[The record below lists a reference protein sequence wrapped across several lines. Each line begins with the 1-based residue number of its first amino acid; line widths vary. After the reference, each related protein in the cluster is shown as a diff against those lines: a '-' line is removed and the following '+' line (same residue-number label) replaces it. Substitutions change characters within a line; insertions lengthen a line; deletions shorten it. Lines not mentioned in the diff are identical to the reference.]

1 MIEEIKTKIQNSIL
15 EPEDK
20 NFLLQNLDKMNEK
33 QHGELLGLLNDAE
46 KTLAEEVDKIKT
58 EAYKK
63 LSVDMKNLSKQFF
76 KDASKQIEAKEKSK
90 EEIELQN
97 LDESLNNAR

>member
-15 EPEDK
+15 EQEDK
-20 NFLLQNLDKMNEK
+20 NFLLQNLDKMND
-33 QHGELLGLLNDAE
+33 QQQSELLGLLNDAE
-46 KTLAEEVDKIKT
+46 KKLAEEVDKIKA
-58 EAYKK
+58 ESYQK

-76 KDASKQIEAKEKSK
+76 KKASTEIEAKEKSK

-97 LDESLNNAR
+97 LDESLKNAR